1 MPGAHINR
9 DERNVTTATAALPD
23 GHRRPSRTAIG
34 PHPVVSRRVNRFLGG
49 AGLARPMSG
58 QAEHEDRKKYEFR
71 RVLEELQDYTGS
83 GTQLVTIYVPDDRQ
97 ISDVA
102 EHVTQE
108 HSEASNIKS
117 KGTRTN
123 VQDALTSIKDRL
135 RYYDEVPENGMV
147 MFSGAVDTGGGR
159 SEMVTKVL
167 ESPPQPVESFR
178 YHCDSAF
185 LLEPLEEMLADSGLY
200 GLIVLDRREANV
212 GWLRGKRVVPVKSAS
227 SLVPGKQRKGG
238 QSAQRFAR
246 LRLEAIDNFYQE
258 VAEMANELFVPER
271 HDLDGIL
278 VGGPSPT
285 KDEFLDG
292 DYLHHEL
299 QDQVLGK
306 FDVSYTDESGLS
318 SLVDAAESVLADAEL
333 MQDKALVEEF
343 FEELHAGERAT
354 YGFEKTRENLVM
366 GAVDTL
372 LISEDLR
379 QDVATWTCPS
389 CGHDHRELVERRHE
403 TPDESCSECGAALE
417 ANEAVREDAIEHLMS
432 IAEQR
437 GTETAFISTDFEK
450 GEQLL
455 TAFGGVAGLLRYA
468 TGV

>member
-1 MPGAHINR
+1 MSQQES
-9 DERNVTTATAALPD
+9 DEEQ
-23 GHRRPSRTAIG
+23 S
-34 PHPVVSRRVNRFLGG
+34 
-49 AGLARPMSG
+49 
-58 QAEHEDRKKYEFR
+58 DRQKYEFR
-71 RVLEELQDYTGS
+71 KVIEELEDFEGS
-83 GTQLVTIYVPDDRQ
+83 GTQLVTIYIPDDKQ
-97 ISDVA
+97 ISDVVA
-102 EHVTQE
+102 HVTQE

-117 KGTRTN
+117 KQTRTA

-135 RYYDEVPENGMV
+135 RYYDTYPPENGIV
-147 MFSGAVDTGGGR
+147 IFSGAVNTGGGQTD
-159 SEMVTKVL
+159 MVTRVL
-167 ESPPQPVESFR
+167 ESPPQPIESFR
-178 YHCDSAF
+178 YHCDSDF
-185 LLEPLEEMLADSGLY
+185 LTEPLEHMLADKGLY

-212 GWLRGKRVVPVKSAS
+212 GWLRGKRVEPVKSAS

-306 FDVSYTDESGLS
+306 FDVSYTDESGLYD
-318 SLVDAAESVLADAEL
+318 LVDAAQDALADAEV
-333 MQDKALVEEF
+333 MKDKAQMEEF
-343 FEELHAGERAT
+343 FEELHGGELAT
-354 YGFEKTRENLVM
+354 YGFEETRRNLVM
-366 GAVDTL
+366 GSVDRL
-372 LISEDLR
+372 LLSEDIR
-379 QDVATWTCPS
+379 EDVVTYECPN
-389 CGHDHRELVERRHE
+389 GHEEREVVDRRKD
-403 TPDESCSECGAALE
+403 TPDHECSECGETVPAGE
-417 ANEAVREDAIEHLMS
+417 GEREDVIEHCID

-437 GTETAFISTDFEK
+437 GTDVKFISTDFEK

-455 TAFGGVAGLLRYA
+455 EAFGGVAGILRYS